1 MGGSVIAI
9 SSEAEFNKH
18 IGGTKLVVVDFTATW
33 CGPCKAVAPR
43 FDALSGKFANVIFL
57 KVDVD
62 DQKGIASKY
71 GVRAMP
77 TFKLFKGGREIEEV
91 VGADINKVERLV
103 ATHAAGSSGFP
114 SSGGRVLGSG
124 AAPSGSSSS
133 ASSVLGNIP
142 GFPTNILS
150 NLSPMHQQ
158 YLFIGGMLVLFYFL
172 AQQK

>member
-1 MGGSVIAI
+1 MGVITI
-9 SSEAEFNKH
+9 TSEAEFNKH
-18 IGGTKLVVVDFTATW
+18 IGGTKLAVVDFTATW

-43 FDALSGKFANVIFL
+43 FDALSSKFPNAVFL

-103 ATHAAGSSGFP
+103 STHASGSSGFP

-124 AAPSGSSSS
+124 SS
-133 ASSVLGNIP
+133 ATPSTSTANALGNIGIP
-142 GFPTNILS
+142 NILS

-158 YLFIGGMLVLFYFL
+158 YLFIGGMLALFYFL
-172 AQQK
+172 AQSQ